1 MNLHLVQ
8 RLVLTILLFSGAG
21 TVGAADLQVGL
32 EAFRRQD
39 YATALRE
46 WTPLA
51 DAGNSHAQ
59 FNLALLYARGLGVE
73 RDDARATALYS
84 SAAEA
89 GIARAQYELGLAYT
103 SGIGVPVDTARAA
116 HWHRKAAG
124 QGLTE
129 AQHGLA
135 LAYEL
140 GVGVPQDDGVAAAWY
155 RRAAV
160 GGHSESQFRLGLL
173 LSDDPQRAVTDY
185 EEAVRWLG
193 PIADQGNPQAQWR
206 LGTIFARGL
215 GLAKDYAQAVPL
227 LREAA
232 RQGNLDAQYELG
244 LIYETGRGFRDPLE
258 ARKWYAMAAR
268 GGFRLANLKL
278 SVDPRLRAQHIRN
291 ARIFDWIGPGP
302 VHVRN
307 PDEIRRGPAAP
318 VDFAPTDDVYC
329 DQYPRKNRGGN
340 PKFRCFLMTG
350 HRAEGGR
357 YYDEFGNV
365 QPAADAVLVLDTDRG
380 PRPVLAAAD
389 GRGGLEPLTHR
400 EGFGRRYILPL
411 ELKIKYRSLDDPLLV
426 FERDMYS
433 EVAATRLLWALH
445 YPADRMYR
453 VRSVHCHRCPR
464 DPFTERSPA
473 AEGVYTTFEE
483 VAIELR
489 YKAGQVERYQTWVEG
504 GWSWGEELHRLRYGP
519 GPDEFT
525 AEQKKHLDGLVIL
538 MNLVRQVSKPPQQN
552 RLLCLRGNIQQL
564 AGPFKFCPDTVLLVH
579 DLGSAFGKRQP
590 DSLETW
596 RREQVWANPETCETA
611 LPLETHDEFKVRRHV
626 IGKAG
631 QEFILGLLDQLTDE
645 HMRALFESAGFQ
657 AYDITLVPPGET
669 PSPQES
675 RAVID
680 AWIGAFRDKI
690 AQIRSVACEGS

>member
-411 ELKIKYRSLDDPLLV
+411 ELKIKYRSLDDTTPRIVCIECEVSTAIAARVILLPNAV
-426 FERDMYS
+426 PPQRACTRPS
-433 EVAATRLLWALH
+433 KKSLSSCATR
-445 YPADRMYR
+445 RG
-453 VRSVHCHRCPR
+453 RSSGIKRGWKAVGAGARSFIGFDTGQ
-464 DPFTERSPA
+464 DPTSSLPSRRSISTA
-473 AEGVYTTFEE
+473 
-483 VAIELR
+483 
-489 YKAGQVERYQTWVEG
+489 
-504 GWSWGEELHRLRYGP
+504 WS
-519 GPDEFT
+519 
-525 AEQKKHLDGLVIL
+525 
-538 MNLVRQVSKPPQQN
+538 S
-552 RLLCLRGNIQQL
+552 
-564 AGPFKFCPDTVLLVH
+564 
-579 DLGSAFGKRQP
+579 
-590 DSLETW
+590 
-596 RREQVWANPETCETA
+596 
-611 LPLETHDEFKVRRHV
+611 
-626 IGKAG
+626 
-631 QEFILGLLDQLTDE
+631 
-645 HMRALFESAGFQ
+645 
-657 AYDITLVPPGET
+657 
-669 PSPQES
+669 
-675 RAVID
+675 
-680 AWIGAFRDKI
+680 
-690 AQIRSVACEGS
+690 